1 MQGSKFGDFHPPNLR
16 VCLGFRVSIF
26 GFPCETSCQFRNP
39 GYNFPSVQAMPRT
52 GRRAPRK
59 REDFECGAPRS
70 GATADCENK
79 NDGVSLTPSSP
90 ARRELILQ
98 QQIRVNGRIRA
109 REVRVILGSTSEQLG
124 VMKLSEAIKRAQG
137 MGLDLVEVAP
147 TANPPVCKI
156 VDFGKFRYDISKQ
169 EKDKKASGT
178 KLKEI
183 KFRVNI
189 DDHDYLTKI
198 RHGEQFLDKGNKVR
212 VQLQFRGREMAHQEF
227 GMQLMFK
234 VRDDLATM
242 AQVEMEPKTAGRN
255 ITMTLSPLPANK
267 RKRRFSLENETI
279 EEDKDAV
286 TDTASAG

>member
-1 MQGSKFGDFHPPNLR
+1 M
-16 VCLGFRVSIF
+16 
-26 GFPCETSCQFRNP
+26 
-39 GYNFPSVQAMPRT
+39 
-52 GRRAPRK
+52 RRALPLGK
-59 REDFECGAPRS
+59 S
-70 GATADCENK
+70 ATRNCENK
-79 NDGVSLTPSSP
+79 NHGVVLTLSAP
-90 ARRELILQ
+90 AREYLILQ

-109 REVRVILGSTSEQLG
+109 REVRVILASTSEQLG
-124 VMKLSEAIKRAQG
+124 VMKLSEALKRAQG

-147 TANPPVCKI
+147 TASPPVCKI

-169 EKDKKASGT
+169 IKDKRSSGT

-198 RHGEQFLDKGNKVR
+198 RHGEEFLDKGNKVR

-227 GMQLMFK
+227 GMQLMYK

-267 RKRRFSLENETI
+267 RKRRYAPPVGTLP
-279 EEDKDAV
+279 EDDDEDEDEAK
-286 TDTASAG
+286 